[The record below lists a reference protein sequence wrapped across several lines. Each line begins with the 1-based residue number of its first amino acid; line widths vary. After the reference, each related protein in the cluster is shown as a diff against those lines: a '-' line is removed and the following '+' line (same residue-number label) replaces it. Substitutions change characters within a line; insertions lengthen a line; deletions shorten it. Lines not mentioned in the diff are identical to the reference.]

1 MILAGTMYMQQ
12 TDLRLRCRSFAVQV
26 ISMCSTMSEKPG
38 TKSIVDQVIR
48 SAASIGANIGEARG
62 SGTRVEFAR
71 FFRIALK
78 SANETV
84 YWLELIQD
92 LGLAPKSGLVPTLD
106 EARQIAKM
114 LGAAVLKLNT
124 KSGKL

>member
-1 MILAGTMYMQQ
+1 MQQ
-12 TDLRLRCRSFAVQV
+12 TDLRLRCRSFAAQV
-26 ISMCSTMSEKPG
+26 
-38 TKSIVDQVIR
+38 VR

-62 SGTRVEFAR
+62 SGTRIEFAI

-78 SANETV
+78 SANETK

-92 LGLAPKSGLVPTLD
+92 VGLTQSARVQPIPD
-106 EARQIAKM
+106 EARQIANM
-114 LGAAVLKLNT
+114 LGAAVIRLNA